1 MSEFVFSMSFWLEVR
16 GTHHKTSK
24 AIHLD
29 RQMIHQD
36 VFWPFEKKLKA
47 KNSKLKENTK
57 NSSSKLKNCTFSENM
72 FVSIPF

>member
-29 RQMIHQD
+29 RQMIHPD
-36 VFWPFEKKLKA
+36 VFWPFEKKTQGE
-47 KNSKLKENTK
+47 KLKTQGK
-57 NSSSKLKNCTFSENM
+57 YKKLKLKTQKLYFL
-72 FVSIPF
+72 